1 MAIKWTSPEAIKHKI
16 FTPASDVWSFGVLCW
31 EVMTYGDRPFWDMPN
46 DEVIK
51 SVSMGLRLPCPQVSF
66 KSLKPQLKPELIYQ
80 GCPQVV
86 HELMLKCW
94 AEEPGRRPNFGHI
107 KTELDS
113 FLNDP
118 AQLNGNDGV
127 LR

>member
-51 SVSMGLRLPCPQVSF
+51 SISMGLRL
-66 KSLKPQLKPELIYQ
+66 
-80 GCPQVV
+80 
-86 HELMLKCW
+86 
-94 AEEPGRRPNFGHI
+94 
-107 KTELDS
+107 
-113 FLNDP
+113 
-118 AQLNGNDGV
+118 
-127 LR
+127 

>member
-51 SVSMGLRLPCPQVSF
+51 SISMGLRLPCPQVSF
-66 KSLKPQLKPELIYQ
+66 LRQKVRKSRTKESIRKSSLF
-80 GCPQVV
+80 
-86 HELMLKCW
+86 H
-94 AEEPGRRPNFGHI
+94 
-107 KTELDS
+107 DS
-113 FLNDP
+113 KKLNP
-118 AQLNGNDGV
+118 FILGLPTSGP
-127 LR
+127 